1 MRNFAVLKTVLLL
14 PVGKMSRK
22 VIALLVVAVLAGCVP
37 ARGGSLA
44 LDSIAAWGRFPKL
57 CVDVY
62 RWGDKFFNSY
72 DTTYVEGTGYKFN
85 GKIRSESWFDYYV
98 FDLPENVEMHLRS
111 DASTT
116 IGPYL
121 TYLALSVGYDINV
134 SKLFGGVDRSRS
146 RFRFGFNCSLLAVEL
161 YWMKND
167 VGTTITHFGV
177 DGEGEDV
184 DIPFNGIDTSSW
196 GLDFYYFFNHKKY
209 SQSAAFGFGK
219 IQRKSQ
225 GSFYAGF
232 SIYNQRYD
240 FNFDGLPTLMLQYLP
255 ESWDGHRYHVS
266 GTNYA
271 LRGGYGYNWVF
282 RPGWLLGVSESP
294 IIGLRK
300 GTINN
305 EIDKV
310 SLSIFNRFK
319 MSVVWNSPNGRWF
332 AGAVGSI
339 DVALVNNNKTT
350 FANAVFTGEASF
362 GFRFNIW

>member
-1 MRNFAVLKTVLLL
+1 MPVNNTLK
-14 PVGKMSRK
+14 K
-22 VIALLVVAVLAGCVP
+22 VLVVLAVVSFGCMPV
-37 ARGGSLA
+37 RGMSLS
-44 LDSIAAWGRFPKL
+44 LDSIAEWGRFPKF

-72 DTTYVEGTGYKFN
+72 DGEYVEGTGYKFN
-85 GKIRSESWFDYYV
+85 GKIRTESWFDYYV
-98 FDLPENVEMHLRS
+98 FDLPDNVEMHLRS
-111 DASTT
+111 DPSTS

-121 TYLALSVGYDINV
+121 TYLAVSVGYDINV
-134 SKLFGGVDRSRS
+134 SKIFGGVDRSRS

-161 YWMKND
+161 YWLKND
-167 VGTTITHFGV
+167 VGTTITSFGI
-177 DGEGEDV
+177 GRENQDV
-184 DIPFNGIDTSSW
+184 DIDFNGINTSSW

-209 SQSAAFGFGK
+209 SQAAAFNFSK

-232 SIYNQRYD
+232 SVYNQLYD
-240 FNFDGLPTLMLQYLP
+240 FDFASLPTPMLQYLP
-255 ESWDGHRYHVS
+255 KSWDGYRYYVS

-319 MSVVWNSPNGRWF
+319 MSLVWNSSSGRWF
-332 AGAVGSI
+332 AGLVGSV
-339 DVALVNNNKTT
+339 DFALVNNNKTT
-350 FANAVFTGEASF
+350 FANAVFTGEVSV